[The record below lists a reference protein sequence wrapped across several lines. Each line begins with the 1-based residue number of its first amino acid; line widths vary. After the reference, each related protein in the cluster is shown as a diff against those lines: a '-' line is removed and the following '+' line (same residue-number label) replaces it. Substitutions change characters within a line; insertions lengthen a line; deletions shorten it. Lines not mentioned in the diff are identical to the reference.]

1 MNKLA
6 HSVLAKVVGARRAV
20 ITLITAILGCLVAF
34 GVPMTAKQEDV
45 VLSVIGL
52 IFSYLAGDAYVQG
65 KHVQASAVVEASKA
79 TRATTPSVG
88 S

>member
-1 MNKLA
+1 MA
-6 HSVLAKVVGARRAV
+6 HAILAKVVGARRAV
-20 ITLITAILGCLVAF
+20 ITLITAILGLLVAF

-79 TRATTPSVG
+79 AATKPATTSSG

>member
-1 MNKLA
+1 MD
-6 HSVLAKVVGARRAV
+6 HSILAKVVGARRAV
-20 ITLITAILGCLVAF
+20 ITLITAILGLLVAF

-65 KHVQASAVVEASKA
+65 KHVQASAVVEASKTA
-79 TRATTPSVG
+79 AAKPAAASSG